1 MDVVTLLAVAV
12 LVGWLATLIL
22 HAEVDHVSVLNFT
35 IAIIGAALAGGLL
48 APALGIPP
56 TGEYGLSLLGTVIS
70 WAGATALLALANLLR
85 YGRLVCGRRRSARR
99 AAPMQPPSPA
109 TTRPPG

>member
-22 HAEVDHVSVLNFT
+22 HAEVDQVSVFNFS

-48 APALGIPP
+48 APALGVSP
-56 TGEYGLSLLGTVIS
+56 TGDYGLSLPGTVIS
-70 WAGATALLALANLLR
+70 WAGATTLLALANLLR
-85 YGRLVCGRRRSARR
+85 YGRFLCGRRRSTRG
-99 AAPMQPPSPA
+99 AAPMKPPSPA